1 MPMAWPRMGQAN
13 ILPEEDKMRPL
24 AQSDGVGRM
33 EDYGTLQLANC
44 NQIELGCIYIYSI
57 YGYIAVCNG
66 L

>member
-1 MPMAWPRMGQAN
+1 MGQAN

-44 NQIELGCIYIYSI
+44 NQIELYIYSI